1 MRLAFFIETV
11 FMNKKILGTALLLG
25 IGVAYCIHL
34 LMGNNK
40 PAKMNAP
47 AKY

>member
-1 MRLAFFIETV
+1 METV
-11 FMNKKILGTALLLG
+11 IMNKKIIATAVILG

-34 LMGNNK
+34 LMGDIK

-47 AKY
+47 AKL